1 MAASEKMSSADVILP
16 IHETGDAVLE
26 KNNQQE
32 AQEIFQ
38 KNSDGVDFR
47 TVSWPRATVIFLKMQ
62 FAMSILAVPGSLAV
76 LGAVGGGLSIVG
88 WMVLN
93 TCKSFPG

>member
-1 MAASEKMSSADVILP
+1 MAASEKMLSADVILP

-26 KNNQQE
+26 KDNQHE

-47 TVSWPRATVIFLKMQ
+47 TVSWPRATVIFLKIQ

-93 TCKSFPG
+93 TCKFVH

>member
-1 MAASEKMSSADVILP
+1 MAVSEKMLSADVILP

-26 KNNQQE
+26 KHNQHE

-47 TVSWPRATVIFLKMQ
+47 TVSWPRATVIFLKIQ

-76 LGAVGGGLSIVG
+76 LGAVGGALSIVG

-93 TCKSFPG
+93 TCKFVH